1 LRLTLIAHTPNP
13 EAMIAAAMLTT
24 TSGAK
29 PSTIYE
35 RLQASPEKV
44 NDIVSHLEVQ
54 HGSILEHNR
63 LVWILEADEHLV
75 LDTLLETKYF
85 TFTRLGSRRW
95 LMSANLRAVL
105 EYLEEHEDDLGHSLL
120 DSISTVAPNLNCFA
134 ERRST

>member
-24 TSGAK
+24 TSGVK

-35 RLQASPEKV
+35 RLLANPEKV
-44 NDIVSHLEVQ
+44 GDVISRLEVQ

-63 LVWILEADEHLV
+63 LVWLLEAEEQLV
-75 LDTLLETKYF
+75 LDTLLKTKF
-85 TFTRLGSRRW
+85 FNFTRLGDDEW

-105 EYLEEHEDDLGHSLL
+105 EYSECGGELGDSLR
-120 DSISTVAPNLNCFA
+120 DSVITVTSNLSRFA
-134 ERRST
+134 ERRKT

>member
-29 PSTIYE
+29 TSTIYE
-35 RLQASPEKV
+35 RLQANPEKV
-44 NDIVSHLEVQ
+44 NDIVSRLEVQ

-63 LVWILEADEHLV
+63 LIWILEADEHLV
-75 LDTLLETKYF
+75 LDTLLKNKFF
-85 TFTRLGSRRW
+85 TFTRLGSGRW

-105 EYLEEHEDDLGHSLL
+105 EYSGEHGGDLGDSLL
-120 DSISTVAPNLNCFA
+120 NSICAVVPNVNCFV
-134 ERRST
+134 ERRRA

>member
-24 TSGAK
+24 TSGVK

-35 RLQASPEKV
+35 RLLANPEKV
-44 NDIVSHLEVQ
+44 GDVISRLEVQ

-63 LVWILEADEHLV
+63 LVWLLEAEEQLV
-75 LDTLLETKYF
+75 LDTLLKTKF
-85 TFTRLGSRRW
+85 FNFTRLGDDEW

-105 EYLEEHEDDLGHSLL
+105 EYSEECEGELGDSLR
-120 DSISTVAPNLNCFA
+120 DSMITVTPNVCHFA
-134 ERRST
+134 GRRKT

>member
-24 TSGAK
+24 TSGVK

-35 RLQASPEKV
+35 RLQTNPEKV
-44 NDIVSHLEVQ
+44 NDIVSRLEVQ

-75 LDTLLETKYF
+75 LDTLLKNKF
-85 TFTRLGSRRW
+85 FSFTRLGSSRW
-95 LMSANLRAVL
+95 LMSANLRAAL
-105 EYLEEHEDDLGHSLL
+105 EYSEEYGSDLGDSLL
-120 DSISTVAPNLNCFA
+120 DSIGTVAPNLRCFS
-134 ERRST
+134 ERKRT

>member
-24 TSGAK
+24 TSGVK

-35 RLQASPEKV
+35 RLLANPEKV
-44 NDIVSHLEVQ
+44 GDVISRLEVQ

-63 LVWILEADEHLV
+63 LVWLLEAEEQLV
-75 LDTLLETKYF
+75 LDTLLKTKF
-85 TFTRLGSRRW
+85 FNFTRLGDDEW

-105 EYLEEHEDDLGHSLL
+105 EYSECEGELGDSLR
-120 DSISTVAPNLNCFA
+120 DSVITVTSNMSRFA
-134 ERRST
+134 ERRKT

>member
-13 EAMIAAAMLTT
+13 KAMIAVAMLTT

-35 RLQASPEKV
+35 RLQANPEKV
-44 NDIVSHLEVQ
+44 NDILSRLEVQ

-75 LDTLLETKYF
+75 LDTLLKNKFF
-85 TFTRLGSRRW
+85 TFTRLGGGRW
-95 LMSANLRAVL
+95 LMSANLRTVL
-105 EYLEEHEDDLGHSLL
+105 EYSEEHRGDLGDSLL
-120 DSISTVAPNLNCFA
+120 DSICTVVPNVNCFA
-134 ERRST
+134 ERRRA